1 MTKWAE
7 PLGLLFGRT
16 DDYVQ
21 VNAVCGV
28 GTDWRVLIL
37 QLIGMCCGDL
47 YRDFCRLVG
56 RSEFMSTHSRMTML
70 AFGLALA
77 MLAVATLIAA
87 LYLSAR
93 ELEAARQQA
102 RAWETYA
109 LSLHRR
115 DLFETRNSV
124 VEEVGP
130 PYGLVARRLEIVDVH
145 PRRPGVRF

>member
-1 MTKWAE
+1 
-7 PLGLLFGRT
+7 
-16 DDYVQ
+16 
-21 VNAVCGV
+21 
-28 GTDWRVLIL
+28 
-37 QLIGMCCGDL
+37 
-47 YRDFCRLVG
+47 
-56 RSEFMSTHSRMTML
+56 MSTHSRMTML

-77 MLAVATLIAA
+77 MLAVATAA

-109 LSLHRR
+109 SSLHRR